1 MGREIKFRAWL
12 KNQKKM
18 VEPLSINLEKQQI
31 LVNELCDKHWTEIRI
46 VSFDDIELLQYTGL
60 KDKNGV
66 EIYEG
71 DIVRFEVDDIITK
84 PFYID
89 YDKNDCSFSLFRKD
103 IVVMGLMLHHQKDIV
118 VIGNVWEHKHLLGEQ
133 NDS

>member
-1 MGREIKFRAWL
+1 MNRETKYRAWL
-12 KNQKKM
+12 KDEKKM
-18 VEPLSINLEKQQI
+18 VDVSSIDFRIEEIIYEEQCNLASMQQTWYESRYF
-31 LVNELCDKHWTEIRI
+31 N
-46 VSFDDIELLQYTGL
+46 DIELMQYTGL

-89 YDKNDCSFSLFRKD
+89 YDKNDCSFSLFRKG
-103 IVVMGLMLHHQKDIV
+103 IVDRGLMLHHQKDIV
-118 VIGNVWEHKHLLGEQ
+118 VISNIYENKELLE
-133 NDS
+133 NE